1 MFVMMTA
8 LALGA
13 PAADEVTSLPGFG
26 TPPFK
31 VYSGYLDVP
40 GPFALNDYDSLYVFS
55 RKTEAAPAVPPLRLA
70 RRY

>member
-40 GPFALNDYDSLYVFS
+40 GPFALNDYDSLYVFL
-55 RKTEAAPAVPPLRLA
+55 PQN
-70 RRY
+70 